1 MTMRSEFTDF
11 TLLRICWL
19 PFAEKRSLP
28 KIVLQSFGKTDPL
41 KLTHGIK
48 TSSPSSAKL
57 SNSDELLIDGH
68 FDLQGQSEG
77 MEKSTATRVCNE
89 AEKTVASEPSDKESP
104 APSSA
109 LMKSDVQNNTVSK
122 LEKNKQASAAVE
134 KVRKKR
140 RSSDVVIEKALSNPE
155 LLGPRQLRQRCPAVN
170 AGASRGGS
178 TTKRRRII

>member
-1 MTMRSEFTDF
+1 MRSEFTDF

-28 KIVLQSFGKTDPL
+28 KIVLQSFGKTHDV
-41 KLTHGIK
+41 K
-48 TSSPSSAKL
+48 TSLPSSTKL

-77 MEKSTATRVCNE
+77 MEKSTATRVCDE
-89 AEKTVASEPSDKESP
+89 VEESVPSEHSDKESP

-109 LMKSDVQNNTVSK
+109 LTKSHVQNNTVSK
-122 LEKNKQASAAVE
+122 LEKNKQASATVE

-140 RSSDVVIEKALSNPE
+140 RSSEVVIEKALSNPE
-155 LLGPRQLRQRCPAVN
+155 LLGPRQLRQRCPAVTG
-170 AGASRGGS
+170 GASRGGS